1 MDQDFSADLI
11 SLLDEDGKEW
21 KFQIRDELDNDD
33 GVFYAPLPASDD
45 PQDALETDGS
55 YYIFELIEEDGE
67 EQLAEVEDEELLNK
81 LSEIFESHFEEMYED
96 DEESEEEE

>member
-21 KFQIRDELDNDD
+21 KFEILDEIDNDD
-33 GVFYAPLPASDD
+33 GVFYALLPAFDD

-81 LSEIFESHFEEMYED
+81 LSDIFESHFEEMYED

>member
-21 KFQIRDELDNDD
+21 KFEILDEIDNDD
-33 GVFYAPLPASDD
+33 GVFYALLPAFDD

-67 EQLAEVEDEELLNK
+67 EQLVEVEDEELLNK

>member
-21 KFQIRDELDNDD
+21 KFEILEEIDNDD
-33 GVFYAPLPASDD
+33 GVFYALLPAFDD
-45 PQDALETDGS
+45 PQEALETDGS

>member
-21 KFQIRDELDNDD
+21 KFEILDEIDNDD
-33 GVFYAPLPASDD
+33 GVFYALLPAFDD

>member
-1 MDQDFSADLI
+1 MDQDFSADLN

-21 KFQIRDELDNDD
+21 KFEILDEIDNDD
-33 GVFYAPLPASDD
+33 GVFYALLPAFDD

-67 EQLAEVEDEELLNK
+67 EQLAEVEDEDLLNK

>member
-21 KFQIRDELDNDD
+21 KFEILDEIDNDD
-33 GVFYAPLPASDD
+33 GVFYALLPAFDD

-67 EQLAEVEDEELLNK
+67 EQLAEVEDEDLLNK

>member
-21 KFQIRDELDNDD
+21 KFEILDEIDNDD
-33 GVFYAPLPASDD
+33 GVFYALLPAFDD

-67 EQLAEVEDEELLNK
+67 DQLAEVEDEDLLNK